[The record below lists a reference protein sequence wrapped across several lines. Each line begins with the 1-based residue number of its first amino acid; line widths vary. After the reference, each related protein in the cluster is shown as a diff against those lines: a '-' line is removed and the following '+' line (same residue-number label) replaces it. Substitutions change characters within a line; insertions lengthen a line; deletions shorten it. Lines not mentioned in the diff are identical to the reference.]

1 MPEEDRIVST
11 DIPQTPEQL
20 CPFVVANGLLL
31 GKVIDL
37 LQQTEDRKVVEGAV
51 PEFVTD
57 IDHEGRHHWFRALS
71 IAQGVTGDWR
81 QLRDSTSGEA
91 D

>member
-1 MPEEDRIVST
+1 MPEEDHIVST
-11 DIPQTPEQL
+11 DIPQTPEEL
-20 CPFVVANGLLL
+20 FPFVIANGLLL

-37 LQQTEDRKVVEGAV
+37 LQQTGGVKMVECAV

-71 IAQGVTGDWR
+71 VAQAVTGDWR
-81 QLRDSTSGEA
+81 QLRDTDET